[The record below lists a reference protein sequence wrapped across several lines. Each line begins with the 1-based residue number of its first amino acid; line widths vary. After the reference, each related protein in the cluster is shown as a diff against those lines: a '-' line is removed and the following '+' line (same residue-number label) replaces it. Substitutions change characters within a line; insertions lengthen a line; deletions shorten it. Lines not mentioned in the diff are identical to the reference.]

1 MQIEIGSASSVFNT
15 NIAATGTQKS
25 PRAATSPQQ
34 DKWEVSIDYQQYM
47 STSGTGNSASQARIK
62 ALAEQLRQD
71 TSFSQYKRRNFIN
84 HPVGREL
91 ATELIWVDEGLQ
103 EKIAKQMWETLSWT
117 AHRRELPASWRDINV
132 KAMLLSSDELA
143 QNSVG
148 IYCRLSNDDERDG
161 ESVSIEN
168 QEDICQGYFHP
179 KNAMFPFP

>member
-34 DKWEVSIDYQQYM
+34 DKWAVSIDYQQYM
-47 STSGTGNSASQARIK
+47 STSGTENSASQARIK

-117 AHRRELPASWRDINV
+117 AHQRELPASWRDINV

-148 IYCRLSNDDERDG
+148 IYCRLSNDDDSSNLYTG
-161 ESVSIEN
+161 EKLYPTPGRGVVF
-168 QEDICQGYFHP
+168 CY
-179 KNAMFPFP
+179 